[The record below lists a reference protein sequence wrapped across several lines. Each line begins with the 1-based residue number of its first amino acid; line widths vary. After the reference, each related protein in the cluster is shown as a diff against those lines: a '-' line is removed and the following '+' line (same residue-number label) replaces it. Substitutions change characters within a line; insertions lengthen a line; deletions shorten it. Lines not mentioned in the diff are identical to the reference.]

1 MGEIKTD
8 KQELSAKKN
17 IKKWEII
24 LYVSILALY
33 AAVNIYLMSCHEA
46 WIDEAQAW
54 VLAKQLSWTQIPG
67 LCASEGHPVLWFYIL
82 KITILLGLPF
92 RYFSVISIFFMTLAL
107 GVFLFRSDFNPVS
120 KILVVLSPLFFYYN
134 PVICRNY
141 SVLMLFVCLLSALWK
156 NRHDKPILYGVL
168 AALLFQTHVL
178 IFGLAIGFT
187 LEIFVDLIAN
197 KKHRGLKHICG
208 LLIPFASFVLMLMEL
223 RQRSGSKNF
232 INITPDYLLNRVK
245 DGNWLSRLMTISF
258 SLDYENIRVGVAVL
272 LVTFISLIAFLF
284 LALDKDFRKKF
295 LYEGLVYLCGIG
307 VYLGIVLFVRDI
319 GHIQMA
325 IVLCMII
332 LFFCWVMR
340 EAKKGI
346 VFEIMLLLM
355 CVPLIPK
362 SLYFDTYYDIRQP
375 FSGSKEIAKI
385 INDNVEDG
393 SVIMINNHFLC
404 TPVIAYLSDSP
415 KNYVIWDLENNKQ
428 FVIHKWGET
437 YPDVINESNIAE
449 YADKIIKENGFTG
462 NIYYVKCNEYLP
474 TIKDGKILVS
484 GFFREGTVVY
494 VPEVQ
499 PNDRLELIDKNRT
512 LNYWNEYYLLYRF
525 KTQA

>member
-1 MGEIKTD
+1 MEQTTT
-8 KQELSAKKN
+8 ELQSAKKK
-17 IKKWEII
+17 IKTWELI
-24 LYVSILALY
+24 LYIAVLLLY
-33 AAVNIYLMSCHEA
+33 AASNIYLMFFHEA

-54 VLAKQLSWTQIPG
+54 VLAKQLSWTQIPA
-67 LCASEGHPVLWFYIL
+67 LCASEGHPVLWFYLL
-82 KITILLGLPF
+82 KITILFGLPF
-92 RYFSVISIFFMTLAL
+92 RYFSVISITLMTFAL
-107 GVFLFRSDFNPVS
+107 GIFLFRADFNPVS

-141 SVLMLFVCLLSALWK
+141 SVLMVLVCLLCALWK
-156 NRHDKPILYGVL
+156 DRHGKPVIYGILS
-168 AALLFQTHVL
+168 ALLFQTHVL

-187 LEIFVDLIAN
+187 LEMAVNLLVN
-197 KKHRGLKHICG
+197 KKHRDIKHFGGLFISA
-208 LLIPFASFVLMLMEL
+208 ASFVLMLLEL
-223 RQRSGSKNF
+223 KQKSGSKNF
-232 INITPDYLLNRVK
+232 INITGDYLLERVR

-258 SLDYENIRVGVAVL
+258 SLDIEGIRVGVAVL
-272 LVTFISLIAFLF
+272 MVTFLSLLAFLF
-284 LALDKDFRKKF
+284 LALDKDFRKQY

-307 VYLGIVLFVRDI
+307 VYLGIVLFIRDI

-332 LFFCWVMR
+332 LYFCWVMR
-340 EAKKGI
+340 GAKKGFI
-346 VFEIMLLLM
+346 FEIMLLLM

-362 SLYFDTYYDIRQP
+362 SLIDTDYDIKKP

-385 INDNVEDG
+385 INDNAEDG

-415 KNYVIWDLENNKQ
+415 KTFVIWDLENNRQ
-428 FVIHKWGET
+428 FSIHKWGET
-437 YPDVINESNIAE
+437 YPVHIDESNIAE
-449 YADKIIKENGFTG
+449 YGDKIIRENGFTG
-462 NIYYVKCNEYLP
+462 NVYYVKGNEYLP
-474 TIKDGKILVS
+474 EIKDGKVLVS
-484 GFFREGTVVY
+484 GFFREDTVVY

-525 KTQA
+525 KSQP